1 MSWQIAGRYFEA
13 CNCEAICPCR
23 MVDGVPGGRSTY
35 GECFG
40 VLSWAIDDGRHGEL
54 ELSGLAVALVTRY
67 HDDEPGS
74 PWTILLHVDE
84 RASEEQRDALEA
96 IFLGRAGGDH
106 VLKLPWNRKPST
118 LVAIRPSPIELS
130 EGPEGHVLRVGRAVT
145 LRAATPVETAATVA
159 CIMPGYDVPGTELY
173 ADEFVVDDEP
183 FSWELHGKC
192 AFTAPFTY
200 RG

>member
-1 MSWQIAGRYFEA
+1 
-13 CNCEAICPCR
+13 
-23 MVDGVPGGRSTY
+23 V
-35 GECFG
+35 
-40 VLSWAIDDGRHGEL
+40 
-54 ELSGLAVALVTRY
+54 
-67 HDDEPGS
+67 
-74 PWTILLHVDE
+74 LHVDE

-106 VLKLPWNRKPST
+106 ILKLPWNRKPST

-130 EGPEGHVLRVGRAVT
+130 EGPEGHVLRVGRAVS

-173 ADEFVVDDEP
+173 ADELVVDDEP

>member
-1 MSWQIAGRYFEA
+1 
-13 CNCEAICPCR
+13 

-40 VLSWAIDDGRHGEL
+40 VLSWAIDEGRYGEL

-74 PWTILLHVDE
+74 PWTIVLHVDE
-84 RASEEQRDALEA
+84 RASDEQRDALAA

-118 LVAIRPSPIELS
+118 LVAIRPSPIELAAD
-130 EGPEGHVLRVGRAVT
+130 EEGHVLRVGRVVR
-145 LRAATPVETAATVA
+145 LQATKPVETTATVA

-173 ADEFVVDDEP
+173 ADELVVDDEP

-192 AFTAPFTY
+192 AFAAPFTY